1 MDVGKQLQGI
11 VGLSMA
17 QITLGTLGYCILE
30 SGADSVSAVFYRCAI
45 GGALLGA
52 YCFGRGTLSGIVRLP
67 VRTLA
72 LAGLS
77 GALMVGNWVLFFEGI
92 RLTSISVATI
102 AFHVQPFFVVL
113 LGAYFFRER
122 IQRVALLWI
131 SVALLGLALATGVN
145 LGAGAVDG
153 GYATGL
159 ICTLAA
165 ALLYAL
171 VTIIAKGLKGIKSHQ
186 LTLVQCMVGCVL
198 LAPVLP
204 LGPFDIGTA
213 QWKWLFVIG
222 AVHTGGV
229 YMVLYN
235 ALPKLSTPLVAI
247 LLFLYPASAVIVDA
261 VAYQHDI
268 GMEKV
273 VGLALIVAASLG
285 VTFGWGEN
293 RRRGQ
298 LA

>member
-1 MDVGKQLQGI
+1 MGRQLQGI
-11 VGLSMA
+11 IGLSIA

-45 GGALLGA
+45 GGALLGM
-52 YCFGRGTLSGIVRLP
+52 YCFGRGALSSLVQLP
-67 VRTLA
+67 ARTLA

-102 AFHVQPFFVVL
+102 AFHVQPFFVIL

-122 IQRVALLWI
+122 LRRVALLWI
-131 SVALLGLALATGVN
+131 SAALLGLVLATGVN
-145 LGAGAVDG
+145 LGASAVDG
-153 GYATGL
+153 SYAIGL
-159 ICTLAA
+159 LCTLAA
-165 ALLYAL
+165 AVLYAL
-171 VTIIAKGLKGIKSHQ
+171 VTIIAKGLEGLKSHQ

-204 LGPFDIGTA
+204 LGPLVVDA
-213 QWKWLFVIG
+213 DQWKWLLVIG

-229 YMVLYN
+229 YMVLYD

-261 VAYQHDI
+261 VAYQYDI
-268 GMEKV
+268 GMGKTI
-273 VGLALIVAASLG
+273 GLALIVVASLG
-285 VTFGWGEN
+285 VTFGWGEK
-293 RRRGQ
+293 RRPR
-298 LA
+298 LLL